1 MSDSWWVQLTAE
13 GVLTISAPSAF
24 IVISFSLDIRSGITM
39 MHLNT
44 NLKIQISYED
54 KQISLVSSNNP
65 TRIPALN

>member
-39 MHLNT
+39 MHLNK
-44 NLKIQISYED
+44 NLKIQIS
-54 KQISLVSSNNP
+54 
-65 TRIPALN
+65 